1 MAGRGHTADKSRI
14 GWDKQAARG
23 GGKGAM
29 EPMTIKR
36 RPRPSP
42 RRRQIAALL
51 VSAGVLWT
59 VAVTAA
65 SPTAQ
70 AALQALGRQGDVAL
84 AILRHQLADGRELDA
99 VPASVALAIG
109 QSPLLLGGRE
119 AVGELRGQDETDTDE
134 GADGGE
140 DGQNEA
146 GPPTIPIQEE
156 AADPGTPLIFA
167 DNGVPA
173 RTLVPTTTEGY
184 VVTGDVYIN
193 NRSDKSFDAS
203 LFDGTF
209 DASLSEEGPQ
219 VLIVHTHGS
228 EAYTM
233 PEGQEYV
240 PSSEYRTT
248 DCEYNTVRVG
258 RELAATLEEAGL
270 SVIHDETLHDYPQ
283 YSGAYDRSLETIE
296 SYLEQYPTISI
307 VLDVHR
313 DAVADGEGNMVKVV
327 SSVAG
332 VNAAQMT
339 FVVGTDGGGLEHPNW
354 AENLKLAAAVQ
365 QDLCEDYPTLMRPIT
380 VRNSRYN
387 QHVTTGTLLV
397 EMGAA
402 GNSLD
407 EALLSAQLLGQSLA
421 EVLLAKTAGA

>member
-70 AALQALGRQGDVAL
+70 AALQA
-84 AILRHQLADGRELDA
+84 
-99 VPASVALAIG
+99 
-109 QSPLLLGGRE
+109 LGGRE

-407 EALLSAQLLGQSLA
+407 EALLSARLLGQSLA